1 MCVQRLRLSD
11 GNDRSSQTTQL
22 HNRRGE
28 VLSLSFYFF
37 IFIIINVFNFQVVKC
52 ERNHLC
58 VIRSLVCLFFKL
70 RIKNWGLKKMWGFFC
85 HSCLLSAFF
94 LLILC

>member
-11 GNDRSSQTTQL
+11 GNDRPSQTTQL

-28 VLSLSFYFF
+28 VLSLSLSLFLIFF
-37 IFIIINVFNFQVVKC
+37 KKFFINVFNFQVVQC

-58 VIRSLVCLFFKL
+58 VIRSLVCFFKL
-70 RIKNWGLKKMWGFFC
+70 RIKNWGLKKMWGFFVI
-85 HSCLLSAFF
+85 HVF
-94 LLILC
+94 